1 MSKEPQDLLVDK
13 IEEGQPLT
21 KKEVEEA
28 FNCMQEQLKKQL
40 EEDGPKYSTYDPVA
54 HYIVL
59 T

>member
-1 MSKEPQDLLVDK
+1 MSVEKENLLTDK
-13 IEEGQPLT
+13 IEEGQPPA
-21 KKEVEEA
+21 KEEVEEA
-28 FNCMQEQLKKQL
+28 FNWMQEQLKKQL